1 MTGIIILAAG
11 SSSRLGRPK
20 QNLLFSGKTL
30 LQHTIDT
37 AFDTVFRP
45 IVVVLGANKEK
56 IETSSQNTG
65 ITIVYNP
72 DWAEGMASSIRIGIA
87 TIQQHQIDHVI
98 IMLCDQPFVNSELVN
113 ALVEKQLQTDKPIIA
128 CSYNETV
135 GVPVLF
141 CRLLFDELLQLK
153 GHNGA
158 KKVLK
163 FHPKDIATIPFEKG
177 DIDID
182 TPEDYEALI
191 Q

>member
-20 QNLLFSGKTL
+20 QNLLFGGKTL
-30 LQHTIDT
+30 LQHTIDMAHDT
-37 AFDTVFRP
+37 AYRP
-45 IVVVLGANKEK
+45 IIVVLGANKEK
-56 IETSSQNTG
+56 IETTCQDNRL
-65 ITIVYNP
+65 TIVYNP

-113 ALVEKQLQTDKPIIA
+113 ALVEKQLQADKPIIA

-135 GVPVLF
+135 GVPALF
-141 CRLLFDELLQLK
+141 SRLLFDELLQLK
-153 GHNGA
+153 GHDGA
-158 KKVLK
+158 KKILK
-163 FHPKDIATIPFEKG
+163 LHSKDIATIPFEKG
-177 DIDID
+177 AIDID
-182 TPEDYEALI
+182 TPADYEALI